1 MSLKTFLTL
10 SLALFLLISCNEE
23 QTNKETTITK
33 EETDIITTKEEIP
46 SPPTTADKVKRADDK
61 MAKIEAAKAE
71 QSITQKRYMNPK
83 EAHDQSIY
91 VVYSQNDKMV
101 KLTENMGESMYLAD
115 VAYYYHN
122 DNIFLIHTLNSFD
135 DNLYNETKVYL
146 ENGQVIAAMGRSKEE
161 TDFDTDFTSLQIEKL
176 DFNKVIYDMDSYLE
190 NLSKIPT
197 RLAASTPE

>member
-23 QTNKETTITK
+23 PTNKGTTTNT
-33 EETDIITTKEEIP
+33 ETDIITTEEEIS
-46 SPPTTADKVKRADDK
+46 SPPSTADKVKRANAK
-61 MAKIEAAKAE
+61 MTQIEAAKAE
-71 QSITQKRYMNPK
+71 QTLTKKRYMNPK

-91 VVYSQNDKMV
+91 VIYSQNDKMV

-115 VAYYYHN
+115 VTYYYHN
-122 DNIFLIHTLNSFD
+122 DNIFLIHTVNSFD
-135 DNLYNETKVYL
+135 DNLYNETNVYL

-161 TDFDTDFTSLQIEKL
+161 NDVDTDLASLQMEKL
-176 DFNKVIYDMDSYLE
+176 DLNKVIYNMDLYLK

>member
-23 QTNKETTITK
+23 PTNEETITNTETETITK
-33 EETDIITTKEEIP
+33 EEEIL
-46 SPPTTADKVKRADDK
+46 SPPTTADKIKRADAK
-61 MAKIEAAKAE
+61 MAQIEAAKAE

-91 VVYSQNDKMV
+91 VIYSQNDKMV

-122 DNIFLIHTLNSFD
+122 DNIFLIHTVNSFD
-135 DNLYNETKVYL
+135 DNLYNETNVYL

-161 TDFDTDFTSLQIEKL
+161 NDVDTDLASLQMEKL
-176 DFNKVIYDMDSYLE
+176 DLNKVIYNMDLYLK